1 MSGVM
6 RHMTLLQDGPIN
18 TLALNRECNKVVV
31 AGRNG
36 SLTLI
41 SHFKIAVFIL
51 NLNWLYFT
59 VFRVCEIED
68 TGFVERDNIRTGKN
82 SNLNFSC
89 NDASWNPVDEQWLAT
104 AATNGAVV
112 LWNIQRSIKLKQET
126 VFYDHKRTV
135 NKVLTIPNIWRVSGE
150 LNFLLINLGY
160 LS

>member
-1 MSGVM
+1 M

-18 TLALNRECNKVVV
+18 TLALNKECNKVVV

-36 SLTLI
+36 ELTLLFHANI
-41 SHFKIAVFIL
+41 FHYKL
-51 NLNWLYFT
+51 WLIVFT

-112 LWNIQRSIKLKQET
+112 LWNIHKSIKLKQET

-135 NKVLTIPNIWRVSGE
+135 NKVIIGPHDENVCGE
-150 LNFLLINLGY
+150 SSFQLIITGY
-160 LS
+160 IS